1 MLLSKDKKAMRN
13 SRMKDPNM
21 LWKRGRMFLLIQA
34 FFDLAKKFNDTQVKH
49 SKLKHKTQGFSKNLV
64 KIIAERKGT
73 KSENEG

>member
-1 MLLSKDKKAMRN
+1 MRN

-34 FFDLAKKFNDTQVKH
+34 FFDLAKKFNDTQVTQ
-49 SKLKHKTQGFSKNLV
+49 LKHKTQGFSKNLV